1 MGSNRLGSRDMF
13 INSLCKMNKENM
25 KDEAYTDNAPNLT
38 GYEMVCTVTTVPM
51 IQKVELKLTFISY
64 VVL

>member
-1 MGSNRLGSRDMF
+1 
-13 INSLCKMNKENM
+13 M

-38 GYEMVCTVTTVPM
+38 GKEMVCMVTTVSM

-64 VVL
+64 VAL